1 MVVIGLVV
9 QSYGWR
15 AAEPRRTLN
24 YLMDIAVPPPAARQV
39 PVEAPAPPP
48 PARRGRPLV
57 FQAGPATTTP
67 SAEPRAPIG
76 EDSLGLANGARD
88 GRSRPGRLLAL
99 NPRTGDPRLWVRPM
113 IIPEGGGRPISLD
126 SAVRM
131 RLLAMADSLQKNPT
145 IDPLR
150 LPSWT
155 FTRDGKTYGLDAQGM
170 HFGTFTVPTAVLAF
184 LPLPQG
190 NIDQARANAA
200 LMAMRADLLRAA
212 ARAQAEEDFRRAV
225 REIRERKDRE
235 RREQRDRDA
244 NRPRPTP

>member
-1 MVVIGLVV
+1 
-9 QSYGWR
+9 
-15 AAEPRRTLN
+15 
-24 YLMDIAVPPPAARQV
+24 
-39 PVEAPAPPP
+39 
-48 PARRGRPLV
+48 
-57 FQAGPATTTP
+57 
-67 SAEPRAPIG
+67 
-76 EDSLGLANGARD
+76 
-88 GRSRPGRLLAL
+88 
-99 NPRTGDPRLWVRPM
+99 M

-200 LMAMRADLLRAA
+200 LMAMRADLLRHGREETVHQRPQLLGRQGLGDACEVAHVAEHHRKLAVLGLHGVALRVARHLPHEFGRHVGAEQAGQRAA
-212 ARAQAEEDFRRAV
+212 PSAFDHVAPAGGDGIHQ
-225 REIRERKDRE
+225 
-235 RREQRDRDA
+235 RREQ
-244 NRPRPTP
+244 